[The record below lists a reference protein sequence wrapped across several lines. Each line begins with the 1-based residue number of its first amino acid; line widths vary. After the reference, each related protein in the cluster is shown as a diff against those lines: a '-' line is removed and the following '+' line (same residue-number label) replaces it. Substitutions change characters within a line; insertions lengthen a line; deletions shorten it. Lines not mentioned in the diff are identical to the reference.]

1 MQNVYQNLEKMKKL
15 LTALALAL
23 YLLAP
28 GKVTAQEYE
37 DLLVLYVDEKY
48 EKCYDKSIKYTL
60 NDKTKN
66 DALPYLFC
74 SMALYEMSRDH
85 KYIEMFPKAF
95 KDCLGYAAK
104 YRKKDEELAYRSES
118 IEHIETLKK
127 VILEEADNYIL
138 EGEEKYYKKALSTV
152 KKVVKIDPDDR
163 GSELLRGELEI
174 LTKNKSEGR
183 KMVKEAMTKID
194 LIGEDVQFSDMT
206 LTQQMYLKYS
216 LIFSAKLANAKDPE
230 LAKSIIAKG
239 QAYFGEPREDC
250 LIDDNS
256 DFIKAYKLITG

>member
-1 MQNVYQNLEKMKKL
+1 MKKL
-15 LTALALAL
+15 LTALSLAL

-28 GKVTAQEYE
+28 GNVAAQEYE

-48 EKCYDKSIKYTL
+48 DKCYDKCIKYTL
-60 NDKTKN
+60 GDKTKN
-66 DALPYLFC
+66 DALPYLYC

-85 KYIEMFPKAF
+85 KYIEDFPKAF
-95 KDCLGYAAK
+95 KDCLGWAAK
-104 YRKKDEELAYRSES
+104 YRKKDKEFAYRSEA

-138 EGEEKYYKKALSTV
+138 EGEEKYYKKALSTL

-163 GSELLRGELEI
+163 GAELLRGELEI

-183 KMVKEAMTKID
+183 KMVKEAYKKID

-206 LTQQMYLKYS
+206 LTQQMYFKYS
-216 LIFSAKLANAKDPE
+216 IIFSAKLANAKDPE

-239 QAYFGEPREDC
+239 QAYFGEQREDC
-250 LIDDNS
+250 LIEDNS
-256 DFIKAYKLITG
+256 DFTKAYKMITG